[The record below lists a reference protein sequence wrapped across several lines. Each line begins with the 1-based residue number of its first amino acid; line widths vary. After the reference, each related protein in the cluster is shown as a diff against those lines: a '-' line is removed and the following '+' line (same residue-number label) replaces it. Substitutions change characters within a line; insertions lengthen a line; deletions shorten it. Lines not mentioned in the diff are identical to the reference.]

1 VDLNAP
7 QSGVLGGRG
16 RSNCHC
22 PAPLTL
28 TPRVGRALGSGVS
41 LEIGAGIPEARGYE
55 GDEEGVER

>member
-1 VDLNAP
+1 VRPWVVRL
-7 QSGVLGGRG
+7 SL
-16 RSNCHC
+16 
-22 PAPLTL
+22 PAPLTV